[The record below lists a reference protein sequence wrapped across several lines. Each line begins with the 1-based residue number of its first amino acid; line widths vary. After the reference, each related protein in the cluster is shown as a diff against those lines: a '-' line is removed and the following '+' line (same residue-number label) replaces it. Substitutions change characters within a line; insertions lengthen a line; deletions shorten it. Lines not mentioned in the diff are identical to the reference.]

1 MCKRWLWL
9 WPSDPPREKTRAKA
23 YAERVISNLKP
34 NLPVYTHPTEG
45 QVCKEHLVNR
55 RRDGTVC
62 ESLCQCSVYLR
73 GFKLNDVIFL
83 EIWDV
88 VSIWGQEL
96 EVYVVVVFFESQQK
110 RPDER
115 KRGVKRPF
123 LGIAPGWWAAC
134 WLPPLGCGMLFCGN
148 PCAICCGARLPHTQK
163 WLDFDLML
171 VAMSK
176 MQFAKSSGDI
186 WVSPRKP
193 GET

>member
-96 EVYVVVVFFESQQK
+96 EVYVVVVFFWKSTEEARWEKK
-110 RPDER
+110 RRETPVSGDSPR
-115 KRGVKRPF
+115 LMG
-123 LGIAPGWWAAC
+123 
-134 WLPPLGCGMLFCGN
+134 GMLTSTAGLWHV
-148 PCAICCGARLPHTQK
+148 IL
-163 WLDFDLML
+163 
-171 VAMSK
+171 
-176 MQFAKSSGDI
+176 
-186 WVSPRKP
+186 RKP
-193 GET
+193 MRDMLWRASAPYAEMAWLWFDACCHE